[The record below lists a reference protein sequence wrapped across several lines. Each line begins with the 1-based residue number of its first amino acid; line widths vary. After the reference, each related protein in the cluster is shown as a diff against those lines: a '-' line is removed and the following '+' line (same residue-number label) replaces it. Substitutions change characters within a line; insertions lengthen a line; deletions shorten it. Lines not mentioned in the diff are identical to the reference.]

1 MFYNRVIIALDLGI
15 DDLNFVFIFFF
26 SLKNNLSQFI
36 CVHKRVIIYKI
47 WIAWEKGNKLITN
60 SILLWSCD
68 CSERFYW
75 VLIFLSIDMNFK
87 SRHYV
92 HYL

>member
-47 WIAWEKGNKLITN
+47 
-60 SILLWSCD
+60 
-68 CSERFYW
+68 
-75 VLIFLSIDMNFK
+75 
-87 SRHYV
+87 
-92 HYL
+92 